1 MWFAH
6 KCNSISDLCTG
17 CPLHRMI
24 AYQSAWHIIISC
36 LFYYWASQVVLVVTN
51 PPINAGNIRDTGSIP
66 GSGRSPGG
74 GHGNPLQYSFL
85 DNPKDRGAWWA
96 PVYRVARSWTRLE
109 WLSMHTDIIIS
120 VILSVFLLLNFP
132 CTSWFFI
139 MCLSC
144 LNFNS
149 LIFLCVKY

>member
-1 MWFAH
+1 MIFAH
-6 KCNSISDLCTG
+6 NCNIISDLCTG
-17 CPLHRMI
+17 CPLHRTI
-24 AYQSAWHIIISC
+24 AYQSACHIIISC
-36 LFYYWASQVVLVVTN
+36 LFYYWASQVVLVVKN

-66 GSGRSPGG
+66 GLGRSPGG

-85 DNPKDRGAWWA
+85 ENPKDRGAWWA
-96 PVYRVARSWTRLE
+96 PVYRVARSWTRLK
-109 WLSMHTDIIIS
+109 WLSMHTDIISS

-132 CTSWFFI
+132 CTSQFFT

-149 LIFLCVKY
+149 LVLLCVKY